1 MRNHRLHNGMIKGI
15 RKMIISAVLACMCVT
30 ISFAEPV
37 PTTQSDRIHC
47 VTDISHEFS
56 FYFDGRFGRNYVVP
70 NEMNSPLCA
79 DAIDTYFQGRA
90 RNTPIWDSF

>member
-1 MRNHRLHNGMIKGI
+1 MIKGI
-15 RKMIISAVLACMCVT
+15 RKMIISAVLACIYLT
-30 ISFAEPV
+30 ISFGESA

-70 NEMNSPLCA
+70 NDIDSPLCA